1 MRSLNS
7 GYWHQVRSW
16 GYMNSA
22 VAIWFS
28 QLKQFSQ
35 EGCDKQDQIAFTP
48 MNQIPILWRYS
59 GHGSLSQGHMDVHIL
74 RRFLLT
80 LADSE
85 GKIRLD
91 TFVKQFFNSESDNKR
106 EIMKMDEQKRAK
118 VVRILLQIPLF

>member
-1 MRSLNS
+1 
-7 GYWHQVRSW
+7 
-16 GYMNSA
+16 MNSA

-48 MNQIPILWRYS
+48 MDQVAILWRYS

-91 TFVKQFFNSESDNKR
+91 NFVDRFFNSESDIKR
-106 EIMKMDEQKRAK
+106 DIMKIDEQARAK
-118 VVRILLQIPLF
+118 AVRVWLQIPLL

>member
-1 MRSLNS
+1 
-7 GYWHQVRSW
+7 
-16 GYMNSA
+16 MNSA

-48 MNQIPILWRYS
+48 MNQVPILWRYS

-91 TFVKQFFNSESDNKR
+91 NFVKQFFNSESDNKR

-118 VVRILLQIPLF
+118 AVRILLQIPLF